1 MTVPSIGSR
10 TRDRWRTTSEATGL
24 SYPPASWRSTLPGWG
39 RGPARSSWCFLSCTT
54 LSPPSCTSAVSFS
67 LSFKVTLGIFFLE
80 DALEDV
86 LAISLDVVLHVFEPV
101 DDRVDDGDIVDANIA
116 EVDVCRALV
125 DDSVLV
131 CWYCVLLVV
140 ESGNREVREEKE
152 LKVRRFFVPS

>member
-1 MTVPSIGSR
+1 MYICGI
-10 TRDRWRTTSEATGL
+10 
-24 SYPPASWRSTLPGWG
+24 
-39 RGPARSSWCFLSCTT
+39 
-54 LSPPSCTSAVSFS
+54 VSFS

-131 CWYCVLLVV
+131 C
-140 ESGNREVREEKE
+140 
-152 LKVRRFFVPS
+152 